1 MKGQHKYLE
10 GVFKKL
16 LLWA

>member
-1 MKGQHKYLE
+1 MKGQHKYLV